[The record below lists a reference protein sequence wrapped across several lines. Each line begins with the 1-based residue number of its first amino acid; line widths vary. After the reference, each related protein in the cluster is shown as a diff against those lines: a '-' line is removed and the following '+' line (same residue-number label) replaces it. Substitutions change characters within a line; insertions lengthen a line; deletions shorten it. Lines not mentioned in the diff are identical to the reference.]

1 MRKQE
6 TSTTWILIVPL
17 ITCYCFLVFLF
28 RLIFQPLNSC
38 CLPSVTSVSP
48 SLFPTPLRPLPL
60 CHYFIQ
66 LMSVYMLKFTNT
78 FVHSCFYY
86 HIIPCGLN
94 FLFPEVHPYVYL
106 KDKKNSLILCVKM
119 SIFNPHSCIII
130 RWQLFC
136 LVTLKIQVRFLLTC
150 QYSIT
155 VSQL

>member
-17 ITCYCFLVFLF
+17 ITRYCFLVFLF

-86 HIIPCGLN
+86 HIIPYGLN